1 MKKYGPQLLFCL
13 LIAAAAITI
22 ACGSSTP
29 HTLQSVTV
37 SPATADAKNFPN
49 GEVQFTATAVYNT
62 KPSPVSPATASW
74 GACSQ
79 GKSTT
84 SVLVSN
90 AGVAQCTSGASGT
103 FTILA
108 IVFDQNPKQPLPE
121 MPKWDVFCGD
131 PGALGHAQITCP

>member
-13 LIAAAAITI
+13 LVAAAAVTI

-29 HTLQSVTV
+29 RTLQSVTV

-84 SVLVSN
+84 SVSVSN

-108 IVFDQNPKQPLPE
+108 IVFDLNPKQPPPL